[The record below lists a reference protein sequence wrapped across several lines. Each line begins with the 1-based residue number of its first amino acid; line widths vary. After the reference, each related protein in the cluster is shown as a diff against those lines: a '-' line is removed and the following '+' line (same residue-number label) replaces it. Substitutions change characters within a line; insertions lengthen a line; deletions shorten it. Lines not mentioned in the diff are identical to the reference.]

1 MMKGTISGGL
11 VLALAAL
18 SGAQT
23 FSYSFEGL
31 SAGSI
36 VGQDGW
42 TLLAGDGTPR
52 IDNAV
57 FSPMGGSTQSLRM
70 EGGAASTVVRRAMGM
85 TFNTGVKRVGYDMWH
100 SPRGDSGNLV
110 MSTVYYHN
118 STTTQIFQPYAQ
130 NGGGAGAAQ
139 NAFTDLDGLGG
150 AAYGG
155 TSWINATLT
164 PETWYRLE
172 FDMDFDAK
180 RIRNGTVYDISS
192 GTKVFFAGSPAEF
205 YFNNDGTNWFDQL
218 DMFGVRLAGQAVP
231 THGWNIDNFEVV
243 PEPAT
248 IGTLALG
255 FLALVRR
262 RRNRQS

>member
-1 MMKGTISGGL
+1 MMKGSISGGL

-23 FSYSFEGL
+23 FNYSFEGL
-31 SAGSI
+31 SPGSI

-42 TLLAGDGTPR
+42 TLLAGDGTAR

-70 EGGAASTVVRRAMGM
+70 EGGTASTVVRRAMGM
-85 TFNTGVKRVGYDMWH
+85 TFNTGVKSVGYDMRH
-100 SPRGDSGNLV
+100 SPRMDAGNLV
-110 MSTVYYHN
+110 MSTVYYN
-118 STTTQIFQPYAQ
+118 SSTTTQIFQPYAQ
-130 NGGGAGAAQ
+130 NGGGPGAAQ

-150 AAYGG
+150 AGYGG
-155 TSWINATLT
+155 TGWIGATLT

-180 RIRNGTVYDISS
+180 RIRNGTIYDISS
-192 GTKVFFAGSPAEF
+192 GTRVFYASSAAEF
-205 YFNNDGTNWFDQL
+205 YFNNNGTNWFDQL
-218 DMFGVRLAGQAVP
+218 DMFGVRLAGQTLPA
-231 THGWNIDNFEVV
+231 HGWNIDNFQVV

-248 IGTLALG
+248 VGALALG

-262 RRNRQS
+262 RKNRQS